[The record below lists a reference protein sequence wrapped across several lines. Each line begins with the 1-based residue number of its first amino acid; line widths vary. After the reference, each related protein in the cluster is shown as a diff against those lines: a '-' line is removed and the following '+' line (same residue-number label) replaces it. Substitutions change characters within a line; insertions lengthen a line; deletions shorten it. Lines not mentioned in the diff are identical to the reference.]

1 VFAFFFRLFYRDRFE
16 VFVSDLQR
24 VAAIA
29 TMTKTANGNM
39 LAEQQDPGSW
49 MITDMF
55 LVVCG
60 MGDARLGRNWTG

>member
-1 VFAFFFRLFYRDRFE
+1 ME
-16 VFVSDLQR
+16 
-24 VAAIA
+24 
-29 TMTKTANGNM
+29 TGG
-39 LAEQQDPGSW
+39 EQQDPGSW